1 MAIKRQTKE
10 RASHIGAV
18 AFCTLIYAILF
29 LPIVIVVVNS
39 FNGNLKK
46 PYLTWGGLS
55 LHWYQKLFENG
66 PLLASFGNTMILAIT
81 TTVLATTLGTLGAA
95 GLYRYKF
102 RGRNLIDSLLYIPV
116 VIPEI
121 VMGISL
127 LLVYVKFGVPRG
139 MVGLIIAHVTFCVSF
154 VIFNVRARLDGYDSS
169 LEGARDVLQGDASD
183 AYAGHRRRR
192 AALVHAFHRRRR
204 RELLRVRPGP
214 DVPAQGHA
222 VHQGWRHPRRQRA
235 VYADFARYRGACRLY
250 AERRDSEDSRAR
262 AGQALCKREGAL
274 AMTKAMQGACP
285 ADADPRF
292 YAGSSRTGSLMD
304 ACLSRSISRRDLVR
318 GAFGLA
324 AGLGLAGLT
333 GCGSGVNSKELNIF
347 IWTEYVPDSVLEKF
361 TKETGIKI
369 NQYLF
374 SSNED
379 MLAKVRT
386 ENEGTYDILQPTDYM
401 VKSLIRQHMLQP
413 LDQTVMKNKRYI
425 GSQYLNQKFDPGN
438 KYSYPYM
445 GSCTSIAYNKS
456 KVKKVPKSF
465 ADMLDP
471 EFTGKL
477 VTLNDMREILS
488 VCALTVGLE
497 GNETDDASIAKI
509 AKQAEKF
516 KSQFKVYDSD
526 SPRNALVSGDCIAG
540 VIWTAEIALAQR
552 ENPDIQVVFPKEGSG
567 IGTDNW
573 CIPKGAKHFD
583 NACKFINFMMRPENA
598 KVVSEDYPYVQPNV
612 GAIKL
617 LDDDFKNNPVENVP
631 AWAFK
636 AGHRT
641 EALPPKVLRKYD
653 KIWTN
658 LKG

>member
-1 MAIKRQTKE
+1 
-10 RASHIGAV
+10 
-18 AFCTLIYAILF
+18 
-29 LPIVIVVVNS
+29 
-39 FNGNLKK
+39 
-46 PYLTWGGLS
+46 
-55 LHWYQKLFENG
+55 
-66 PLLASFGNTMILAIT
+66 
-81 TTVLATTLGTLGAA
+81 
-95 GLYRYKF
+95 
-102 RGRNLIDSLLYIPV
+102 
-116 VIPEI
+116 
-121 VMGISL
+121 
-127 LLVYVKFGVPRG
+127 
-139 MVGLIIAHVTFCVSF
+139 
-154 VIFNVRARLDGYDSS
+154 
-169 LEGARDVLQGDASD
+169 
-183 AYAGHRRRR
+183 
-192 AALVHAFHRRRR
+192 
-204 RELLRVRPGP
+204 
-214 DVPAQGHA
+214 
-222 VHQGWRHPRRQRA
+222 
-235 VYADFARYRGACRLY
+235 
-250 AERRDSEDSRAR
+250 
-262 AGQALCKREGAL
+262 
-274 AMTKAMQGACP
+274 MTKAMQGACP

-617 LDDDFKNNPVENVP
+617 LDDDFKNNSVENVP